1 MLKEVREIQISDVNL
16 IVNYFHNSTPEFLIG
31 MGAEPK
37 KLPEKEKWKN
47 ILLEEINKPLK
58 DKNFYYI
65 IWTIDKKPIGHSNI
79 NKIEFGKSAFMH
91 LHLWNNDNRQQGT
104 GQFFIK
110 KTIPYYFDNF
120 ELEELLCEPYAQNPA
135 PNRILEKIGFEL
147 IKTYETIPGW
157 INFHQLV
164 NKWCLSKNKF
174 EKIKTAHNDG

>member
-1 MLKEVREIQISDVNL
+1 MLKEVREIQISDVKL
-16 IVNYFHNSTPEFLIG
+16 IVNYFHNSTPDFLIG
-31 MGAEPK
+31 MGADPK

-47 ILLEEINKPLK
+47 LLLEEINKSLK

-65 IWTIDKKPIGHSNI
+65 IWTIDKVPIGHSNI

-91 LHLWNNDNRQQGT
+91 LHLWNNDNRQKGA

-120 ELEELLCEPYAQNPA
+120 ELDELLCEPYAKNPA
-135 PNRILEKIGFEL
+135 ANRILKKIGFEL
-147 IKTYETIPGW
+147 VKTYETTPGW

-164 NKWCLSKNKF
+164 NKWCLTKSKF
-174 EKIKTAHNDG
+174 EKIKNAHNDG